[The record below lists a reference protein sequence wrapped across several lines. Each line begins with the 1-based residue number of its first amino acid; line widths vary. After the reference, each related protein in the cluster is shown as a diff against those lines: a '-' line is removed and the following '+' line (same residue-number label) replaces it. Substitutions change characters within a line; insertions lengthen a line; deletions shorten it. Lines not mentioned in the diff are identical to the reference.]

1 MGGSEGTAPP
11 DARLRAF
18 VQAQAETLV
27 EHPHVPRLLVREMID
42 YDAAHA
48 VEQIQHLSVTG
59 FRRLCDLIEEGQR
72 AGIFR
77 ADVDPRFAAIS
88 TIAQVAYFLVAR
100 PAVRILLG
108 QGADGPSPE
117 VVRAFGRHA
126 ADFAV
131 AALAAPAV
139 RRRAAA
145 RGHPLPLETRMIRR
159 HWLLLCLA
167 AACRH
172 PDDAVRGTGTIEVRE
187 VDVSPLVA
195 AARGARAGGR
205 RRVGADGRYPRDAD
219 PVHHPGRHRAGGG
232 PRRRR
237 GGVACARRWPAPGRA
252 RSSGPTPTFGSPRRR
267 PRAPRATSSGC
278 ARSPTAAP

>member
-1 MGGSEGTAPP
+1 MPADRPDPADPSRRDQILDAAERLFAAQGFARTTIKQIGRDAGVNSALLYYYFADKDQLYREVLHRFVTRLVARTVGGSEGTAPP

-72 AGIFR
+72 AGLFR

-108 QGADGPSPE
+108 QAADGPTPE

-131 AALAAPAV
+131 AALAAPAL
-139 RRRAAA
+139 RRRARPAA
-145 RGHPLPLETRMIRR
+145 TRSRSRR
-159 HWLLLCLA
+159 A
-167 AACRH
+167 
-172 PDDAVRGTGTIEVRE
+172 
-187 VDVSPLVA
+187 
-195 AARGARAGGR
+195 
-205 RRVGADGRYPRDAD
+205 
-219 PVHHPGRHRAGGG
+219 
-232 PRRRR
+232 
-237 GGVACARRWPAPGRA
+237 
-252 RSSGPTPTFGSPRRR
+252 
-267 PRAPRATSSGC
+267 
-278 ARSPTAAP
+278 

>member
-1 MGGSEGTAPP
+1 MPADRPDPADPSRRDQILDAAERLFAAQGFARTTIKQIGRDAGVNSALLYYYFADKDQLYREVLHRFVTRLVARTVGGSEGTAPP

-72 AGIFR
+72 AGLFR

-108 QGADGPSPE
+108 QGADGPTPE

-139 RRRAAA
+139 RRRARPAA
-145 RGHPLPLETRMIRR
+145 TRSR
-159 HWLLLCLA
+159 
-167 AACRH
+167 
-172 PDDAVRGTGTIEVRE
+172 
-187 VDVSPLVA
+187 S
-195 AARGARAGGR
+195 
-205 RRVGADGRYPRDAD
+205 RRV
-219 PVHHPGRHRAGGG
+219 
-232 PRRRR
+232 
-237 GGVACARRWPAPGRA
+237 
-252 RSSGPTPTFGSPRRR
+252 
-267 PRAPRATSSGC
+267 
-278 ARSPTAAP
+278 